1 MILDERNE
9 FADGVAV
16 AGAAATR
23 NVGDV
28 IDLGTVVRDIG
39 LGKTL
44 YLNLIVDTAPTGADT
59 VEFKLVS
66 DAGATPATDGSASQH
81 WSSGAVA
88 IASLPAGT
96 RYTIPLPIAGV
107 AYERYLGVQAVN
119 VGASALAALVVT
131 AFLTLNPSKN
141 VSYPDAQN

>member
-1 MILDERNE
+1 MILDERTE

-28 IDLGTVVRDIG
+28 VDLGSVVRDIG

-44 YLNLIVDTAPTGADT
+44 YLNVIVDTAPTGADT
-59 VEFKLVS
+59 VDFKLVS
-66 DAGATPATDGSASQH
+66 DAGSTPAVDGSASLH
-81 WSSGAVA
+81 WSSGAIA

-96 RYTIPLPIAGV
+96 RFTIPLPIAGT
-107 AYERYLGVQAVN
+107 AYERYLGVQATN
-119 VGASALAALVVT
+119 AGAGALAALVVS

-141 VSYPDAQN
+141 VAYPDAVN